1 MADFGSR
8 EAGKLGGKA
17 AARKMTQEQ
26 LAERARRAAES
37 RWGPIA
43 KATHDGEIPIGEAKI
58 PCAVLED
65 GTRVLTQQGVLL
77 AIGRARSAKGGQGA
91 SQGVD
96 QLPAFLAAKN
106 LKPFISKDLRAST
119 TPIRFRLPSGGL
131 AYGYD
136 AGLLPKVCDVY
147 LKAREQGEL
156 RGRQSL
162 IAQQC
167 EIIVRG
173 LADVGIRA
181 LVDEA
186 TGYEKVREQF
196 ELAKILEAFVAKE
209 IQGWVQ
215 TFGPE
220 FYELICEVSGK
231 PLSYAKKRP
240 KYFGRITNN
249 LVYRRLAPGVL
260 QELESQNPRNE
271 SGNRARKHHQHLTRD
286 IGHPK
291 LKEHLAGVTTA
302 LKMAK
307 QFELTWQEFIKALDK
322 THPKYKP
329 LPLLDHQLSGSE
341 EHEAQ

>member
-1 MADFGSR
+1 MTAEFGSR
-8 EAGKLGGKA
+8 EAGSKGGKA
-17 AARKMTQEQ
+17 AAKKMTAEQ
-26 LAERARRAAES
+26 RSARAIKAAES
-37 RWGPIA
+37 RWGPIVR
-43 KATHDGEIPIGEAKI
+43 ATHDGEIPIGNAKI

-65 GTRVLTQQGVLL
+65 GTRVLTQQGVLM

-96 QLPAFLAAKN
+96 KLPAFLAAKN
-106 LKPFISKDLRAST
+106 LTPYIDDDLREST
-119 TPIRFRLPSGGL
+119 KPIRFRLPSGGL
-131 AYGYD
+131 AFGY
-136 AGLLPKVCDVY
+136 AAELLPRVCDVY
-147 LKAREQGEL
+147 LQARENGEL
-156 RGRQSL
+156 RGRQGPV
-162 IAQQC
+162 AKQC

-173 LADVGIRA
+173 LANVGITA

-186 TGYEKVREQF
+186 TGYEKVREQY

-215 TFGPE
+215 TFDLE
-220 FYELICEVSGK
+220 FYELICQVSGK

-249 LVYRRLAPGVL
+249 LVYTRLAPGVL
-260 QELESQNPRNE
+260 DELEKQNPLNDR
-271 SGNRARKHHQHLTRD
+271 GNRSRRHHQHLTREV
-286 IGHPK
+286 GHPK

-307 QFELTWQEFIKALDK
+307 QFGLTWKEFLKALDK

-329 LPLLDHQLSGSE
+329 MPLLEQLDQDDKAAE
-341 EHEAQ
+341 

>member
-1 MADFGSR
+1 MNAEDFGSK
-8 EAGKLGGKA
+8 EAGRKGGKA
-17 AARKMTQEQ
+17 AANKMTPEQ
-26 LAERARRAAES
+26 KVARARRAAES

-43 KATHDGEIPIGEAKI
+43 KATHDGEIPIGNAKI

-65 GTRVLTQQGVLL
+65 GTRVLTQQGVLM

-96 QLPAFLAAKN
+96 KLPAFLAAKN
-106 LKPFISKDLRAST
+106 LKPFISTELQEST
-119 TPIRFRLPSGGL
+119 KPIRFRLPSGGL
-131 AYGYD
+131 AYGY
-136 AGLLPKVCDVY
+136 AANLLPQVCDVY
-147 LKAREQGEL
+147 LQARESSAL
-156 RGRQSL
+156 RSKQVD
-162 IAQQC
+162 IAREC
-167 EIIVRG
+167 EIVVRG
-173 LADVGIRA
+173 LANVGITA

-215 TFGPE
+215 TFDPE
-220 FYELICEVSGK
+220 FYELICHVSGK
-231 PLSYAKKRP
+231 PIAMAKKRP

-249 LVYRRLAPGVL
+249 LIYSRLAPGVL
-260 QELESQNPRNE
+260 QELEAQNPANE
-271 SGNRARKHHQHLTRD
+271 LGNRARKHHQHLTREM
-286 IGHPK
+286 GHPK

-307 QFELTWQEFIKALDK
+307 QFKLSWKDFLKALDQ

-329 LPLLDHQLSGSE
+329 MPLLDRSTQDGD
-341 EHEAQ
+341 